1 MAGQLLLSN
10 KPAKVK
16 LNYITGFGI
25 IILITGLVMDLTGIT
40 PMLKWISTSSF
51 VLVTGGISLVILALC
66 YWWIDV
72 LKHTKNLN
80 FFTVVGMNSIFIYL
94 FFIFIGSMW
103 MNGYVQ
109 VLVSGLLNLA
119 GVPLPVGIIISC
131 LVVFALEWYL
141 CYFLYKKKIFFKL

>member
-1 MAGQLLLSN
+1 
-10 KPAKVK
+10 
-16 LNYITGFGI
+16 
-25 IILITGLVMDLTGIT
+25 
-40 PMLKWISTSSF
+40 
-51 VLVTGGISLVILALC
+51 
-66 YWWIDV
+66 
-72 LKHTKNLN
+72 
-80 FFTVVGMNSIFIYL
+80 
-94 FFIFIGSMW
+94 MW